1 MSLEAK
7 KFLDNKQEEHFKQ
20 FGVYA
25 DVNSKLAEW
34 MQEYKDKTIM
44 NVEIITVDY
53 QIYLLPYL
61 KITTNRFLNGRYE
74 LIIGWLNK
82 EIIISI

>member
-7 KFLDNKQEEHFKQ
+7 EFLENKQEEHLKQ

>member
-1 MSLEAK
+1 
-7 KFLDNKQEEHFKQ
+7 
-20 FGVYA
+20 
-25 DVNSKLAEW
+25 
-34 MQEYKDKTIM
+34 M
-44 NVEIITVDY
+44 NVEISNVSY
-53 QIYLLPYL
+53 QTYLLPYL

>member
-1 MSLEAK
+1 MKIKIS
-7 KFLDNKQEEHFKQ
+7 
-20 FGVYA
+20 
-25 DVNSKLAEW
+25 
-34 MQEYKDKTIM
+34 
-44 NVEIITVDY
+44 NVGY

-61 KITTNRFLNGRYE
+61 KITTNKFLNGRYE

>member
-7 KFLDNKQEEHFKQ
+7 IFLDKKQEEHFKQ

>member
-7 KFLDNKQEEHFKQ
+7 EFLDNKQEEHFKQ

-34 MQEYKDKTIM
+34 MQEYKDK
-44 NVEIITVDY
+44 
-53 QIYLLPYL
+53 QI
-61 KITTNRFLNGRYE
+61 
-74 LIIGWLNK
+74 
-82 EIIISI
+82 

>member
-1 MSLEAK
+1 MK
-7 KFLDNKQEEHFKQ
+7 
-20 FGVYA
+20 
-25 DVNSKLAEW
+25 
-34 MQEYKDKTIM
+34 
-44 NVEIITVDY
+44 VEIITVDY

>member
-7 KFLDNKQEEHFKQ
+7 EFLDNKQEHHFKQ

-34 MQEYKDKTIM
+34 MQEYSD
-44 NVEIITVDY
+44 
-53 QIYLLPYL
+53 
-61 KITTNRFLNGRYE
+61 
-74 LIIGWLNK
+74 K
-82 EIIISI
+82 EIILDFLKWIPNGIDDMNELLSIPKEIAERYIEENK

>member
-7 KFLDNKQEEHFKQ
+7 IFLDNKQEEHFKQ

-34 MQEYKDKTIM
+34 MQEYKDKKLFN
-44 NVEIITVDY
+44 NVI
-53 QIYLLPYL
+53 
-61 KITTNRFLNGRYE
+61 
-74 LIIGWLNK
+74 NK
-82 EIIISI
+82 

>member
-7 KFLDNKQEEHFKQ
+7 EFLDNKQEEHFKQ